1 MLDYQSRTRPSG
13 NAASDAPP
21 ELAAPVVPAFDAGAR
36 RMFSAVRWGAVLA
49 GVAVGLSVQLALT
62 LLGIASGLST
72 TSVTRGEGMGIGPL
86 IWAGISM
93 LAAAFVGGYVAARM
107 SGLKRKADGV
117 LHGAVSWA
125 VTTILFAFLATSIGG
140 ALVGGV
146 FNNMTQLAQ
155 AQEQAAQ
162 GQGPLASFMRNQLGQ
177 MDAAT
182 VKRFRA
188 HIENGEREQA
198 VQLLSRAA
206 TMETQRA
213 EAIVDQALILS
224 GSPEAAAPRSVQAS
238 DAVLEGASVAAWVVF
253 GAVALGLVLGISGG
267 SLGVAGARRVN
278 WSAEMR

>member
-1 MLDYQSRTRPSG
+1 MLDYQSRTRPTGSG
-13 NAASDAPP
+13 APDAPH
-21 ELAAPVVPAFDAGAR
+21 ELATPVVPAFDAGAR

-93 LAAAFVGGYVAARM
+93 LVSAFVGGYVAARM

-182 VKRFRA
+182 VQRFRA
-188 HIENGEREQA
+188 HIENGERDQA

-224 GSPEAAAPRSVQAS
+224 GSPEAAAPRAVQAS
-238 DAVLEGASVAAWVVF
+238 EAVLEGAGIAAWVVF

-267 SLGVAGARRVN
+267 SLGVASARRVN